1 MEEKICFMCGAEHTN
16 ENPVKEYEIYDMI
29 DRLEGVEFMCE
40 ECATLCK
47 EDVSCGSIVEV

>member
-1 MEEKICFMCGAEHTN
+1 MCGAEHTK
-16 ENPVKEYEIYDMI
+16 ENPVKEYEIYDVI

-40 ECATLCK
+40 ECATLCR